1 MVILQ
6 AMNSTK
12 PTRRQFLLL
21 VTVGATA
28 GAAGL
33 AACGGGGGNNNT
45 NSDMTMGAPDCSA
58 INAAIGSN
66 HGHSATVIEAD
77 VIAAAD
83 KTYTLTGLPHTHQFT
98 LTAAEFAD
106 LAAGKSVAKS
116 STQSSTDASHN
127 HTVTIRCV
135 G

>member
-1 MVILQ
+1 MTLVILQ

-21 VTVGATA
+21 VTVGATT
-28 GAAGL
+28 AGL
-33 AACGGGGGNNNT
+33 AACGGGGNNNT

-66 HGHSATVIEAD
+66 HGHSVTVIEAE
-77 VIAAAD
+77 VIAATD

-98 LTAAEFAD
+98 LTAADFAD

-116 STQSSTDASHN
+116 ATQSSTDASHN
-127 HTVTIRCV
+127 HTVTVRCV